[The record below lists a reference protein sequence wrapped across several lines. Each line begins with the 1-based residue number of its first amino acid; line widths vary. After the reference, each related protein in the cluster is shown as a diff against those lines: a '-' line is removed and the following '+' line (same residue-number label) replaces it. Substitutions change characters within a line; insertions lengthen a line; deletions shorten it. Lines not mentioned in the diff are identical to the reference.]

1 MQIFNNGSE
10 SLAGLC
16 VLRQANL
23 SCQLKSTWPGK
34 GNLLR
39 ASADLVAEWFKTY
52 LWVYFWA
59 LLETSLKP
67 DSLKPSSVLKPTVFP
82 VPSVRTH
89 YTFCSANFPYF
100 LMVLVKGQVCMLEGT
115 RALVEG
121 ALLGCLCWLTT
132 VKPLKFILSTHAA
145 EKRGVF
151 PLEVLAF
158 CK

>member
-34 GNLLR
+34 GNLLG

-59 LLETSLKP
+59 FLETSLFEAKQCVKAYCVSSSLCE
-67 DSLKPSSVLKPTVFP
+67 DSLYIS
-82 VPSVRTH
+82 
-89 YTFCSANFPYF
+89 
-100 LMVLVKGQVCMLEGT
+100 
-115 RALVEG
+115 
-121 ALLGCLCWLTT
+121 LC
-132 VKPLKFILSTHAA
+132 K
-145 EKRGVF
+145 F
-151 PLEVLAF
+151 PLFSYGTDERAGLYARGDQSTCGRGSAGLSLLANQ
-158 CK
+158 CKTPEIYSVHTHCWEERSVSSGGFSIL